1 MIEKKT
7 SLAKSQEL
15 DDSKKEI
22 IELKRKLNFTSKFS
36 QGVCI
41 PYTHIIPLLLLFAL
55 DVEDKWMIKM
65 KKYYQEIEPLGL
77 EMRKPVDEDLP
88 KPDTSTHDKTLILM
102 EGQLIIIII
111 VH

>member
-22 IELKRKLNFTSKFS
+22 IELKRKLNFTSTFS

-41 PYTHIIPLLLLFAL
+41 PYTHIIYLLLLFSL
-55 DVEDKWMIKM
+55 DVEDKEMIRM
-65 KKYYQEIEPLGL
+65 KKYYQEIEPL
-77 EMRKPVDEDLP
+77 EVEWRTPVDEYKP
-88 KPDTSTHDKTLILM
+88 KPDISTHDKTLILM
-102 EGQLIIIII
+102 EG
-111 VH
+111 